1 MIITIII
8 LGVVIIGLIVLI
20 NYISCHDNSALD
32 IGIEFGILLTILCV
46 IEVSIVSIIKEEPKP
61 KAMDV
66 YQGKTT
72 IEYTMRDGIKV
83 DSVVVFKENN
93 YGTED

>member
-1 MIITIII
+1 MIIAIII
-8 LGVVIIGLIVLI
+8 LGVVIIGLVVLI
-20 NYISCHDNSALD
+20 NHISSNGYGDMD
-32 IGIEFGILLTILCV
+32 TGVFFGVLVTIFCV
-46 IEVSIVSIIKEEPKP
+46 IEICIVGIIKEEPKP

-72 IEYTMRDGIKV
+72 IEYTVRDGVKT